1 MFDSVRVAPVVYS
14 VKVERGRDMLS
25 FGARET
31 GGTPTAPPSL
41 PPALK
46 EQVQAG
52 VTLLRGG
59 GVVAF
64 PTDTLYGLGA
74 DFSCLSAVQRVLS
87 IKGRSE
93 QMGLPLLLS
102 GADDLSVVARDVPE
116 AVWLLVRRFW
126 PGALTLVVP
135 RSAIV
140 SDLVAGGRDSV
151 AVRVPDHP
159 VARALAR
166 GLGRPITGTSANR
179 TGQPPAASAEEAR
192 RQLGASV
199 DLVIEGGAA
208 PLGLQSTIVDVT
220 GPVLKLLRPGAIS
233 LFAIQSVYPG
243 IVEQAHAVHG
253 RTLSRP
259 AKPPN

>member
-1 MFDSVRVAPVVYS
+1 
-14 VKVERGRDMLS
+14 MLS

-31 GGTPTAPPSL
+31 GRAPAAPPSL
-41 PPALK
+41 LPALE
-46 EQVQAG
+46 EQVCAG
-52 VTLLRGG
+52 IELLRGG

-102 GADDLSVVARDVPE
+102 GADDLSMVARDVPE

-135 RSAIV
+135 RSAMV
-140 SDLVAGGRDSV
+140 SDLVAGGHDSV

-159 VARALAR
+159 VPRALAHR
-166 GLGRPITGTSANR
+166 LGRPITGTSANR
-179 TGQPPAASAEEAR
+179 TGQSPASSAGEVR

-208 PLGLQSTIVDVT
+208 PLGLPSTIVDAT
-220 GPVLKLLRPGAIS
+220 GPMLKLLRPGALS

-243 IVEQAHAVHG
+243 IVEQAHALHG
-253 RTLSRP
+253 RTLGRP
-259 AKPPN
+259 ANPPN